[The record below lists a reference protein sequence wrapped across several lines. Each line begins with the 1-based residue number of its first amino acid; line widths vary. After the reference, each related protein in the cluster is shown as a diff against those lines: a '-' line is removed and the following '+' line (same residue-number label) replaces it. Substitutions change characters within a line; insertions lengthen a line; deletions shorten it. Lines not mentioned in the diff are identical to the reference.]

1 MRKLRKDLQIIF
13 QDPYASL
20 NPRMKIGNII
30 SEPLLEHEICK
41 PKEAL
46 EEAKKMLEKVGLIP
60 CEAFYSKYPHQ
71 LSGGQR
77 QRVAIAR
84 AMILMPKFVVA
95 DEPVSMINVSSR
107 VSILGLLQ
115 SFKKEYNMSMLLIT
129 HDLAIASI
137 ISERL
142 AVVYLGK
149 IVEIDPTEEI
159 MNRPAH
165 PYTIGLLSSIPSIG
179 KTEKKIK
186 ILGEITNAINIP
198 SGCRFHPRCPFAT
211 DKCKREEP
219 NLIDL
224 GNGHYSACHYS
235 SNFIKK

>member
-1 MRKLRKDLQIIF
+1 
-13 QDPYASL
+13 
-20 NPRMKIGNII
+20 
-30 SEPLLEHEICK
+30 
-41 PKEAL
+41 
-46 EEAKKMLEKVGLIP
+46 
-60 CEAFYSKYPHQ
+60 
-71 LSGGQR
+71 
-77 QRVAIAR
+77 
-84 AMILMPKFVVA
+84 
-95 DEPVSMINVSSR
+95 
-107 VSILGLLQ
+107 
-115 SFKKEYNMSMLLIT
+115 MLLIT

-142 AVVYLGK
+142 AVMYLGK